1 MNSTVEFAGVVKEL
15 ATAVQTSGKTLE
27 GWLSE
32 LSSRLSKIERKL
44 EDVMARMVSLDKRLG
59 DVLEHVDRRLDDI
72 RMPTLEDLFEIEEEA
87 EAPAEPEEPPVEEP
101 GGDSQEEWEAV
112 DEENL
117 LATRLRERLS
127 EKGVSLGQE
136 ECADV
141 VRKLLMD
148 VQEYVAAAMEDQG
161 A

>member
-1 MNSTVEFAGVVKEL
+1 MNSTIEFAGVVKEL
-15 ATAVQTSGKTLE
+15 ATAVQASGRTLE

-44 EDVMARMVSLDKRLG
+44 EEVMSRMASLDERLEG
-59 DVLEHVDRRLDDI
+59 VLEHVDRRLDDI
-72 RMPTLEDLFEIEEEA
+72 RMPTLEDLFKIEEEP
-87 EAPAEPEEPPVEEP
+87 EVQPEPEESSAGESDA
-101 GGDSQEEWEAV
+101 DSQKEWEAV
-112 DEENL
+112 DGEDL
-117 LATRLRERLS
+117 LAARLRERLS
-127 EKGVSLGQE
+127 EKGVSLDQE

-148 VQEYVAAAMEDQG
+148 VQEYVAAMEDRG

>member
-1 MNSTVEFAGVVKEL
+1 MNSAVEFAGVVKEL

-32 LSSRLSKIERKL
+32 LSSRLSKIERRL
-44 EDVMARMVSLDKRLG
+44 EEIMSRVASLDERLDG
-59 DVLEHVDRRLDDI
+59 VLEHVDRRLDDM
-72 RMPTLEDLFEIEEEA
+72 RMPTLEDLFEIEEGPETA
-87 EAPAEPEEPPVEEP
+87 VEPASPLVGEPD
-101 GGDSQEEWEAV
+101 GNSQEGPVAT
-112 DEENL
+112 DEESL
-117 LATRLRERLS
+117 LASRLRERLS

-136 ECADV
+136 ECVDV

-148 VQEYVAAAMEDQG
+148 VQEYVAAVMEDQG